1 MGQIEYP
8 KTYFDTYILGQL
20 FFFVLY
26 LFMENGVS
34 VYQPN
39 VITQARYNFS
49 EYEMRV
55 LLYVVKHIQDKL
67 NKDDVAFN
75 RTLFGEIDYKIQFF
89 LAELM
94 NTEDEKNHGRVRK
107 ALVDLR
113 SKSFEVEDE
122 KQWFNVGFINYGRYN
137 KEVKKWELQVSFL
150 LMPYIVSLA
159 RGFTTF
165 QLDTILRL
173 NSHSQRLYMMFSQF
187 HNTGIFRISAED
199 LRFKL
204 GLEKSYS
211 EYNGFKKRVIN
222 SAIKELKNLFDEE
235 KSDLWIVLENDK
247 KDRRKEDFDR
257 MLTFKIFYSKRKV
270 IQVEQAKAE
279 ALQYCTHVL
288 KSIFMDNTVYANKLI
303 GYLIGEKRLRPFVDR
318 LEKIED
324 QSEKE
329 GKALSTYGGLVRHLV
344 KEDFNFAG

>member
-1 MGQIEYP
+1 MDNAI
-8 KTYFDTYILGQL
+8 
-20 FFFVLY
+20 
-26 LFMENGVS
+26 S

-67 NKDDVAFN
+67 NKDDINFN

-89 LAELM
+89 LSEMM
-94 NTEDEKNHGRVRK
+94 NTEDEKNHGRIKK
-107 ALVDLR
+107 ALIDLR

-122 KQWFNVGFINYGRYN
+122 KHWFNVGFVNYGRYV
-137 KEVKKWELQVSFL
+137 KEIKKWELQVSFL

-204 GLEKSYS
+204 GLENSYS
-211 EYNGFKKRVIN
+211 EYYGFKKRVIN
-222 SAIKELKNLFDEE
+222 SAIKELKDLFDEQ

-247 KDRRKEDFDR
+247 KERNREDFDR
-257 MLTFKIFYSKRKV
+257 MLTFKIFYSKRKMV
-270 IQVEQAKAE
+270 QNEQAKAE
-279 ALQYCTHVL
+279 ALHYCTHVL
-288 KSIFMDNTVYANKLI
+288 KSIFMDNTAYPNKLI
-303 GYLIGEKRLRPFVDR
+303 GFLIGEKRLKPFVDR

-324 QSEKE
+324 QAEKE
-329 GKALSTYGGLVRHLV
+329 GKSLSTYGGLVRHLA
-344 KEDFNFAG
+344 KQDFNFAG

>member
-1 MGQIEYP
+1 
-8 KTYFDTYILGQL
+8 
-20 FFFVLY
+20 
-26 LFMENGVS
+26 MENGVS

-55 LLYVVKHIQDKL
+55 LLYVVKHIQEKL
-67 NKDDVAFN
+67 NKDDVNFN
-75 RTLFGEIDYKIQFF
+75 KTLFGEIDYKIQFF
-89 LAELM
+89 LSEMM
-94 NTEDEKNHGRVRK
+94 NTNEEKNHARIKK

-122 KQWFNVGFINYGRYN
+122 KHWFNVGFVNYGRYV
-137 KEVKKWELQVSFL
+137 KEIKKWELQVSFL

-187 HNTGIFRISAED
+187 HNTGIFRISAEE

-204 GLEKSYS
+204 GLEKSYNR
-211 EYNGFKKRVIN
+211 YGDFKIRVIN
-222 SAIKELKNLFDEE
+222 SAIKELKYLFDEQ

-247 KDRRKEDFDR
+247 KDRNKEDFDR

-288 KSIFMDNTVYANKLI
+288 KSIFMDNTAYPNKLI
-303 GYLIGEKRLRPFVDR
+303 GFLIGIKRLKPFVDR

-324 QSEKE
+324 QAEKE
-329 GKALSTYGGLVRHLV
+329 GKALSTYGGLVRTIA
-344 KEDFNFAG
+344 KQDYNFAG

>member
-1 MGQIEYP
+1 
-8 KTYFDTYILGQL
+8 
-20 FFFVLY
+20 
-26 LFMENGVS
+26 MENEIS
-34 VYQPN
+34 IYQPN

-67 NKDDVAFN
+67 NKDDIAFN
-75 RTLFGEIDYKIQFF
+75 RTIFGEIDYKIQFY
-89 LAELM
+89 LSEMM
-94 NTEDEKNHGRVRK
+94 NSEDEKNHARIKK

-113 SKSFEVEDE
+113 TKSFEVNDE
-122 KQWFNVGFINYGRYN
+122 KQWFNVGFVNYGRYN

-187 HNTGIFRISAED
+187 HGTGVFRISAED

-204 GLEKSYS
+204 GLENSYNR
-211 EYNGFKKRVIN
+211 YGDFKIRVIN
-222 SAIKELKNLFDEE
+222 STLKELKDLFNEE
-235 KSDLWIVLENDK
+235 KSDLWVVLEDDK
-247 KDRRKEDFDR
+247 KERKKEDFDR
-257 MLTFKIFYSKRKV
+257 MLTFKIFYSKRKFDQ
-270 IQVEQAKAE
+270 IEKAKAE
-279 ALQYCTHVL
+279 ALQYCTHIL
-288 KSIFMDNTVYANKLI
+288 KSIFMENTVYPNKLI
-303 GYLIGEKRLRPFVDR
+303 GYLIGQKRLKPFVDR

-324 QSEKE
+324 QAEKE
-329 GKALSTYGGLVRHLV
+329 GKALSTYGGLVRHFA
-344 KEDFNFAG
+344 KQDFNFAG